1 MKKTMK
7 NLSILTF
14 LILLFSNCK
23 NSNTQNFSTKTVSD
37 TIFSFVTVDFYRETS
52 KDSHHYSTTL
62 SLKKGILYYDYNYG
76 GYPAPETKHK
86 QLDVNDSIINSI
98 KAKLKELSLYQNYKK
113 RFPVNEKVYI
123 VETGIS
129 LNIITDTEKFALSV
143 DGGLSNNIKD
153 SVKDNMSHFFAYVQ
167 QLFSE
172 QSK

>member
-1 MKKTMK
+1 M
-7 NLSILTF
+7 ILVF
-14 LILLFSNCK
+14 IILLFANCK
-23 NSNTQNFSTKTVSD
+23 NSNTQNSSTKTVGD

-52 KDSHHYSTTL
+52 KDSHHHSTTL

-76 GYPAPETKHK
+76 GYPAPETEHK
-86 QLDVNDSIINSI
+86 QMDVNDSIINTI

-129 LNIITDTEKFALSV
+129 LNIITDTEKYALSV

-153 SVKDNMSHFFAYVQ
+153 SVKDNMSQFFAYVLH
-167 QLFSE
+167 LFSE
-172 QSK
+172 ENK